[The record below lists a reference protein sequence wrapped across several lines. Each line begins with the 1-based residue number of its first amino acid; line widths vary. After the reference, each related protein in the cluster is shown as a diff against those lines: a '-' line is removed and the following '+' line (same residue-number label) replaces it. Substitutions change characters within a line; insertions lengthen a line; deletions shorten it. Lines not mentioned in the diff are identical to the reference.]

1 MSLTLLQAWQSAK
14 TRLETAGLAGPVI
27 DARLLVEAAAEA
39 TRADIVTD
47 PYRALTPEQEER
59 LADYLARRERRQPVS
74 HILGRKGFWK
84 IMLSVTPDVLTPRP
98 DTEVIVDYVLKKFPD
113 EAAAFQ
119 ILDLGVGSGAIVL
132 SIREEPYVEAALS
145 VGTPTPKILWRHIL
159 PNTIAPLIVQATF
172 IAGSAILLEA
182 ILSFLG
188 VGMSPET
195 PTWGNIIAE
204 ARQVFQIY
212 PHGILFPGIALVTP
226 LFQLFGDLGW
236 FGTYRALIIPN
247 ISFALPLTIYTL
259 VSFLRDLPWE
269 LEEAARVDGA
279 TPGQAFRLV
288 LLPLAAPALFTTAI
302 LAFITTWNEFMLARQ
317 LSTTATEPVT
327 VAIARFSG
335 PSAFEFPYTSIM
347 AAGALVT
354 IPLIIMVLV
363 FQRRIVSGLTSG
375 SLK

>member
-1 MSLTLLQAWQSAK
+1 MNHKLRSAIGNYIGVIFILVWGLVPFYWMVVTALRDKAYTFDTTPWPTHVTLENFRDALATDKGNDFLHAIYNSLIIGAAT
-14 TRLETAGLAGPVI
+14 TAIAVVVGVFTAYAL
-27 DARLLVEAAAEA
+27 ARL
-39 TRADIVTD
+39 DF
-47 PYRALTPEQEER
+47 P
-59 LADYLARRERRQPVS
+59 
-74 HILGRKGFWK
+74 GKGF
-84 IMLSVTPDVLTPRP
+84 VTGIIL
-98 DTEVIVDYVLKKFPD
+98 
-113 EAAAFQ
+113 AA
-119 ILDLGVGSGAIVL
+119 S
-132 SIREEPYVEAALS
+132 
-145 VGTPTPKILWRHIL
+145 
-159 PNTIAPLIVQATF
+159 
-172 IAGSAILLEA
+172 
-182 ILSFLG
+182 
-188 VGMSPET
+188 M
-195 PTWGNIIAE
+195 
-204 ARQVFQIY
+204 
-212 PHGILFPGIALVTP
+212 FPGIALVTP

-259 VSFLRDLPWE
+259 VSFFRDLPWE

>member
-1 MSLTLLQAWQSAK
+1 MNHKRRSAIGNYIGVIFI
-14 TRLETAGLAGPVI
+14 LVWGLAPFYWMVVTALRDKAYTFDTTPWPTHVTLENFRDALATDKGNDFLHAIYNSLIIGAATTAIAVVVGVFTAYAL
-27 DARLLVEAAAEA
+27 ARL
-39 TRADIVTD
+39 DF
-47 PYRALTPEQEER
+47 P
-59 LADYLARRERRQPVS
+59 
-74 HILGRKGFWK
+74 GKGF
-84 IMLSVTPDVLTPRP
+84 VTGIIL
-98 DTEVIVDYVLKKFPD
+98 
-113 EAAAFQ
+113 AA
-119 ILDLGVGSGAIVL
+119 S
-132 SIREEPYVEAALS
+132 
-145 VGTPTPKILWRHIL
+145 
-159 PNTIAPLIVQATF
+159 
-172 IAGSAILLEA
+172 
-182 ILSFLG
+182 
-188 VGMSPET
+188 M
-195 PTWGNIIAE
+195 
-204 ARQVFQIY
+204 
-212 PHGILFPGIALVTP
+212 FPGIALVTP

-259 VSFLRDLPWE
+259 VSFFRDLPWE